1 MEIFEG
7 ICAQDPNLIFLGRT
21 KETRERVSMLDNE
34 NSNLKEMR
42 ERISLLERKN
52 SSLRKQ
58 ETDWK

>member
-1 MEIFEG
+1 MF
-7 ICAQDPNLIFLGRT
+7 D
-21 KETRERVSMLDNE
+21 DE